1 MGPDVLQGAYIARLD
16 LAAPH
21 LAGVSRKIE
30 AQRAAL
36 ARAGFPTRLHSI
48 NDGAVMCDS
57 DVLRPAANGSIARR
71 MTHYNYFW
79 HDTLSA
85 VADADFLYI
94 RFQGAGPGLLKM
106 LSKFRTQRPEVPIL
120 MEIPT
125 YPYKDERRGVRQHLL
140 GMVDD
145 TCTPFLKLHVDRI
158 VTFSSRAIIVGIPTI
173 ITRNGVEVSSLP
185 LASLPEPAAPL
196 RLVGVANFGIR
207 HAYDRVIRGL
217 ANYRAATARSDVL
230 FELIGSG
237 ELEQELRQLAVN
249 SGVSD
254 MVHFTGPLSG
264 AALDSRLDGAHLGIA
279 ALGMHRISAE
289 TSDLKSREYCARG
302 LPFVT
307 ANADGD
313 FPSSMRHVH
322 HISPDETPVDIAF
335 LRTWCEAMASERAQ
349 VSSDLRVYADAHLSW
364 DAKIVSVAA
373 WLSEKL
379 EKKMS

>member
-1 MGPDVLQGAYIARLD
+1 MGSDMLQGAYIARLD

-21 LAGVSRKIE
+21 LSGVSRKIE

-48 NDGAVMCDS
+48 HDGAVMCDS
-57 DVLRPAANGSIARR
+57 DVLRPRAKGLIGRR

-79 HDTLSA
+79 RDTLAA

-94 RFQGAGPGLLKM
+94 RFQGAGAGLLKM
-106 LSKFRTQRPEVPIL
+106 LSKFRSQRPEAPIL

-125 YPYKDERRGVRQHLL
+125 YPYKDERRGARHHLL
-140 GMVDD
+140 GAIDD
-145 TCTPFLKLHVDRI
+145 LYAPFLKRYVDRI
-158 VTFSSRAIIVGIPTI
+158 VTFSERTVILDIPTI
-173 ITRNGVEVSSLP
+173 STRNGVEVSSLP
-185 LASLPEPAAPL
+185 LVSLPEQDGPL
-196 RLVGVANFGIR
+196 QLVGVANFGIR

-230 FELIGSG
+230 FVLIGSG

-249 SGVSD
+249 SGVSN

-264 AALDSRLDGAHLGIA
+264 AALDLRLDGAHLGIA

-307 ANADGD
+307 ANTDDD

-322 HISPDETPVDIAF
+322 HIPPDETPVDIAF

-349 VSSDLRVYADAHLSW
+349 VRSDLRVYADTHLSW
-364 DAKIVSVAA
+364 DAKIAPVTEWLKARTSAA
-373 WLSEKL
+373 
-379 EKKMS
+379 

>member
-57 DVLRPAANGSIARR
+57 DVLRPAANGSIGRR

-79 HDTLSA
+79 RDTLAA
-85 VADADFLYI
+85 VENADFLYI

-106 LSKFRTQRPEVPIL
+106 LSKFRTQRPNVPIL

-145 TCTPFLKLHVDRI
+145 MCAPFLKHYVDRI
-158 VTFSSRAIIVGIPTI
+158 ITFSSRNMIMGVSTI
-173 ITRNGVEVSSLP
+173 RTQNGVDVSKISVT
-185 LASLPEPAAPL
+185 PENSSHKTL
-196 RLVGVANFGIR
+196 RLVGVANFAFWHG
-207 HAYDRVIRGL
+207 YDRVIEGL
-217 ANYRAATARSDVL
+217 AQLEPTMRVKIAID
-230 FELIGSG
+230 FIGSG
-237 ELEQELRQLAVN
+237 SELESLKALAQVRNVN
-249 SGVSD
+249 EEICF
-254 MVHFTGPLSG
+254 HGPLSG
-264 AALDSRLDGAHLGIA
+264 SSLDQIMARTHIGIGCLG
-279 ALGMHRISAE
+279 LHRVTKE

-302 LPFVT
+302 MPFL
-307 ANADGD
+307 ADKLEND
-313 FPSSMRHVH
+313 FQAVAGFVHV
-322 HISPDETPVDIAF
+322 SPEDDSPIDLIEVFDWYQRIRSEDRAAT
-335 LRTWCEAMASERAQ
+335 LRAHAEK
-349 VSSDLRVYADAHLSW
+349 HLSW
-364 DAKIVSVAA
+364 DAKMEPVVA
-373 WLSEKL
+373 WMRRQIKE
-379 EKKMS
+379 

>member
-48 NDGAVMCDS
+48 HSGAIMCDS
-57 DVLRPAANGSIARR
+57 DVLRPAANGSVGRR

-79 HDTLSA
+79 RDTLSA

-106 LSKFRTQRPEVPIL
+106 LSKFRRQRPEVPIL

-145 TCTPFLKLHVDRI
+145 MCAPFLKHYVDRI
-158 VTFSSRAIIVGIPTI
+158 VTFSSRNMIMGVSTI
-173 ITRNGVEVSSLP
+173 RTQNGVDVSKISVR
-185 LASLPEPAAPL
+185 PENDSHKTL
-196 RLVGVANFGIR
+196 RLVGVANFAFWHG
-207 HAYDRVIRGL
+207 YDRVIEGL
-217 ANYRAATARSDVL
+217 AQLEPTMRVKIAID
-230 FELIGSG
+230 FIGSG
-237 ELEQELRQLAVN
+237 SELESLKTLARVRNVN
-249 SGVSD
+249 EEICF
-254 MVHFTGPLSG
+254 HGPLSG
-264 AALDSRLDGAHLGIA
+264 SSLDQIMARTHIGIGCLG
-279 ALGMHRISAE
+279 LHRVTKE

-302 LPFVT
+302 MPFL
-307 ANADGD
+307 ADKLEND
-313 FPSSMRHVH
+313 FQAVAGFVHV
-322 HISPDETPVDIAF
+322 SPEDDSPIDLIEVFDWYQRIRSEDRAAT
-335 LRTWCEAMASERAQ
+335 LRAHAEK
-349 VSSDLRVYADAHLSW
+349 HLSW
-364 DAKIVSVAA
+364 DAKMEPVVA
-373 WLSEKL
+373 WMRRQIKE
-379 EKKMS
+379 